1 MCIRS
6 IAVFHIISAKCKE
19 RMLKEH
25 KYYQFIKG
33 LFLYTILC
41 NDIIVAKCYEH
52 FLNVEQSADN
62 LSYLFKCA
70 KCLDVIV

>member
-6 IAVFHIISAKCKE
+6 ISYHFSKMQRTDIEGTQILSIE
-19 RMLKEH
+19 
-25 KYYQFIKG
+25 FIKG
-33 LFLYTILC
+33 LFLYTIQC

-70 KCLDVIV
+70 KCPDVIV

>member
-1 MCIRS
+1 MQRTDIEGTQILS
-6 IAVFHIISAKCKE
+6 NE
-19 RMLKEH
+19 
-25 KYYQFIKG
+25 FIKG

-70 KCLDVIV
+70 KCPDVIV